1 MACGT
6 IAANITASCS
16 APVVAGNGS
25 TLYLANFDDWQQA
38 TKVYETNTLLVQS
51 ITLDTNKYLYKVE
64 MPGSNNLKSMC
75 DLVVSD
81 VGITN
86 YKHTVSF
93 LIPQVDGATL
103 EKVQALTKGKFV
115 AFVVNNNDIIEIY
128 GAKTGLQC
136 VAGTIKDA
144 YANSGM
150 FLLSLASNDATLES
164 NIMLQFYGSTG
175 AFDVA
180 LSELQSLV
188 LA

>member
-16 APVVAGNGS
+16 SSVVAGNGG

-51 ITLDTNKYLYKVE
+51 ITLDTGDNLYKVE

-75 DLVVSD
+75 DVVISD
-81 VGITN
+81 AGITN

-93 LIPQVDGATL
+93 LVPKVDGSTL
-103 EKVQALTKGKFV
+103 DKVEKLTKGRFV

-136 VAGTIKDA
+136 AAGTIKDA

-164 NIMLQFYGSTG
+164 NIMLQFYGSDG
-175 AFDVA
+175 SFDTA
-180 LSELQSLV
+180 LSELIALV
-188 LA
+188 AA